1 MPTSPPQPPVV
12 VLVRPRVEGNVGAAC
27 RAMANMGLGELRLVE
42 PAAELG
48 GVARAFAVGARDV
61 LEGARRFESLAEA
74 LGPFRRVVGTTSARD
89 RLLSVPVVTP
99 RELAADF
106 AREPELPTALVF
118 GSEVGGLTN
127 DELALCHKVVTI
139 PAALGQ
145 PTLNL
150 AQAVLVVAYELYLAR
165 GVAREALER
174 PGEPSGAGAG
184 AAGAS
189 GGPPSQ
195 APAEPRL
202 DLEPPAPA
210 ARIEGLFGHLEG
222 VLRQVGFA
230 RDRTFHGVLRDLRR
244 LAGRARPTEREVTIL
259 RGVLRRVQNALR
271 IAAEEGPAGS
281 PEEAAEGGSERAS
294 EAGDNIPPP

>member
-1 MPTSPPQPPVV
+1 MSISSHPPPAV
-12 VLVRPRVEGNVGAAC
+12 VLVRPREEGNVGAAC

-61 LEGARRFESLAEA
+61 LEGARRFGSLAEA

-127 DELALCHKVVTI
+127 DELALCHRVVTI

-150 AQAVLVVAYELYLAR
+150 AQAVLVVAYELYLVR
-165 GVAREALER
+165 GAAREALES

-184 AAGAS
+184 APGA
-189 GGPPSQ
+189 PPSQ

-202 DLEPPAPA
+202 DLEPPAPG
-210 ARIEGLFGHLEG
+210 ARVEGLFEHLER

-271 IAAEEGPAGS
+271 IAAGEGPGGS
-281 PEEAAEGGSERAS
+281 PEEAAEGASERAS
-294 EAGDNIPPP
+294 GAGDNIPPP